1 MAASSGSSTP
11 TEIVADERESDYG
24 SNSLLESSTADW
36 INDSTFV
43 QRQVERQKQ
52 MSLVDR
58 RLSDYFGAVR
68 VD

>member
-1 MAASSGSSTP
+1 MTASSGSSTP